1 MTDDDR
7 PPKRIL
13 TPEEAAKW
21 RARATKVKRIRHSV
35 SRTIRATLKPKPEPP
50 KPF

>member
-1 MTDDDR
+1 MTDEDK

-21 RARATKVKRIRHSV
+21 RARATRVKRIRYSA
-35 SRTIRATLKPKPEPP
+35 SATIQAKLKPKPP
-50 KPF
+50 K